1 MKNYNLG
8 LVSVSFREKTPEE
21 ILKEM
26 KICGLSFIEWGS
38 DIHAPCN
45 DTKNIENIA
54 ILQEKYGITCS
65 SYGTYFRL
73 GATPLEE
80 LVTYINAA
88 KILGTNILR
97 VWCSNKNS
105 EEHTKEEKNALFL
118 ECKKAAKI
126 AEENGVTL
134 CLECH
139 INTYTNQKDAA
150 LDLMKNVASKNF
162 KMYWQPS
169 QYKTSQENIAYAKAI
184 APYTEHIHVF
194 NWKGEEKFPLCEAVD
209 IWKQF
214 LDCFSGERTL
224 LLEFM
229 PDGKLETLKQETT
242 ALKEITK

>member
-26 KICGLSFIEWGS
+26 KTCGLSFIEWGS

-45 DTKNIENIA
+45 DIKTIENIA
-54 ILQEKYGITCS
+54 VFQKKYGITCS

-73 GATPLEE
+73 GETPLEE
-80 LVTYINAA
+80 LKIYINAA

-105 EEHTKEEKNALFL
+105 EEHTKEETKSLFL

-139 INTYTNQKDAA
+139 VNTYTNQKDAA
-150 LDLMKNVASKNF
+150 FELMQNINSKNF